1 MLICENQNII
11 NLTETPNGHLL
22 VLGKSGTGK
31 TYFLC
36 RKIENEVENG
46 KRILVL
52 DYSAS
57 FTDLELAKSK
67 FQIKDNVR
75 IINPFGSKI
84 KWIHR
89 GADLRAALLDAL
101 TKSLK
106 ICSYYQKKLLKE
118 VLAGEEMSNGRG
130 GFTFPK
136 LMLSL
141 EYLRSKKEDAD
152 SEKNLGHLLT
162 RLAPYEDIRDIK
174 FVKADEKNIP
184 PVACPVTII
193 QLSDYPE
200 LERKFLTEFLSELFW
215 QEVREG
221 KKRAD
226 IVLYDE
232 FQNVSL
238 EPGNALSTML
248 REGRKFELSV
258 YLSSQFWGNYNYE
271 AVDTLMQAG
280 NMLFFRPVPK
290 DLALVADLIDPE
302 RKREWKRIL
311 GSLQVGEAV
320 LKGRYTINCN
330 RRVCETPV
338 ICRIQSNKD

>member
-1 MLICENQNII
+1 MLLGEARYAIRLAEK
-11 NLTETPNGHLL
+11 PNGHLFI
-22 VLGKSGTGK
+22 LGQSGTGK
-31 TYFLC
+31 TYFLY
-36 RKIENEVENG
+36 RKMEEDVNNG
-46 KRILVL
+46 KRIIVW

-57 FTDLELAKSK
+57 YSDSEREKNQFRGTGAIKIFNPCKSEL
-67 FQIKDNVR
+67 
-75 IINPFGSKI
+75 
-84 KWIHR
+84 KWIYR

-200 LERKFLTEFLSELFW
+200 LQRKFLTEFLSELFW

-258 YLSSQFWGNYNYE
+258 HLSSQFLGNYNYE

-290 DLALVADLIDPE
+290 DLALVAGLIDPE

-338 ICRIQSNKD
+338 ICRVQSNKD